1 MAWLTSGG
9 IRGISTYLVFENKF
23 AYNVNAISLFRTSP
37 AVYRHKEE
45 AMTEAVVAKQTGI
58 ELVLNGG
65 KREMDSPTIPVTWV
79 FDDDTIANKPA
90 AVDLARI
97 PPAREGDDAKWRYPP
112 FLFGVI

>member
-58 ELVLNGG
+58 ELVLNQPRLHAAPKFFLIYFEDVLHVLG
-65 KREMDSPTIPVTWV
+65 KIQ
-79 FDDDTIANKPA
+79 DDRVSHGLPGQRCSA
-90 AVDLARI
+90 AARQHGYI
-97 PPAREGDDAKWRYPP
+97 
-112 FLFGVI
+112 